1 MDLKEA
7 QRIKEEM
14 TAKEYKLDVKPS
26 LKPKRTAET
35 EQPQAENAA
44 QTEMPEIP
52 EWLKTLTIAEAL
64 ELPEFKE
71 SLKDLMKATWDER
84 LNIYHKGGKIK
95 NDPIKHLDE
104 DLNEWNTYAITKI
117 YQGCLDKT
125 LDTDRYSARIRGFVT
140 RLGDLALNRTVEAL
154 KKERGAESSEKA
166 I

>member
-14 TAKEYKLDVKPS
+14 AAKEYKLDVKPS
-26 LKPKRTAET
+26 LKPKRPAET

-44 QTEMPEIP
+44 QTEIP
-52 EWLKTLTIAEAL
+52 EWLKAMTIADAL

-84 LNIYHKGGKIK
+84 LNIYYKGGKIK

-117 YQGCLDKT
+117 YQGCLNKT
-125 LDTDRYSARIRGFVT
+125 LDTDRYSARIREFVT

-154 KKERGAESSEKA
+154 KKKEIKQ
-166 I
+166 

>member
-1 MDLKEA
+1 MG
-7 QRIKEEM
+7 
-14 TAKEYKLDVKPS
+14 
-26 LKPKRTAET
+26 
-35 EQPQAENAA
+35 
-44 QTEMPEIP
+44 
-52 EWLKTLTIAEAL
+52 
-64 ELPEFKE
+64 
-71 SLKDLMKATWDER
+71 ATWNER

-104 DLNEWNTYAITKI
+104 DLNEWNTHAIIKI

-154 KKERGAESSEKA
+154 KKRKETESNEKA

>member
-1 MDLKEA
+1 MDPKEA

-14 TAKEYKLDVKPS
+14 AAKEYELDVKPS
-26 LKPKRTAET
+26 LRPKRPAET
-35 EQPQAENAA
+35 EPPQAENAA
-44 QTEMPEIP
+44 QTEMPE
-52 EWLKTLTIAEAL
+52 WLKTLTVAEAL

-71 SLKDLMKATWDER
+71 SLKDLMGATWDER
-84 LNIYHKGGKIK
+84 LNIYYKGGKIK

-104 DLNEWNTYAITKI
+104 DLNEWNTCAITKI

-125 LDTDRYSARIRGFVT
+125 LDTDRYSARIREFVM

-154 KKERGAESSEKA
+154 KKRKETESNEKD